1 MLHGF
6 SDSLLRRLLQ
16 ISLINCVTDNKH
28 VIDADTNEEEGDQ
41 SVNTSLLTSTD
52 EHETESAR
60 VREHDTDETGQGD
73 EATAVHR

>member
-1 MLHGF
+1 MTE
-6 SDSLLRRLLQ
+6 RLMYSCEGWLVQ
-16 ISLINCVTDNKH
+16 VSLIDSVTHDKH